1 MTQPCRLCLKLKATQ
16 CQPYPRLKL
25 ILTSCV
31 ISQNWIAEQ
40 ISKGG
45 PNPLILRNLS
55 QVFSFLPPM
64 KAGVPVQKRSEIQ
77 PVCTHRLTK
86 RGERPLR
93 AGPGP
98 CTVCVF
104 MCITYMQ
111 TYMCVFTGNLHIY
124 VRREDEGW
132 LFWASMPDL
141 SNTSNIIDLWQPPCS
156 LQNRNLLNNP

>member
-31 ISQNWIAEQ
+31 ISQNWMLEQ

-45 PNPLILRNLS
+45 PNPLIL

-64 KAGVPVQKRSEIQ
+64 KAGVPVLKRSEIQ

-93 AGPGP
+93 AGLGP
-98 CTVCVF
+98 CTVCIHV
-104 MCITYMQ
+104 YH
-111 TYMCVFTGNLHIY
+111 LHTNIQ
-124 VRREDEGW
+124 VRINRKPAHICAQRGW
-132 LFWASMPDL
+132 GVTFLGKHARSFKHEQHNWFVTATM
-141 SNTSNIIDLWQPPCS
+141 
-156 LQNRNLLNNP
+156 